1 MLKFKNYRDYL
12 KHVLTKRMEG
22 NARYSQRAFARD
34 LDLSPGELSEILNGK
49 RPLSLKKAKKIGSK
63 LGLSKIECQHF
74 DLLVSG
80 KPPEEDLLNKS
91 LIDPH
96 KFSVVSD
103 WYHFAILCL
112 ADCKDFR
119 WSFSWISKKLG
130 LKMIQ
135 VKEAVQNLVQVGM
148 VQRSSDQRSL
158 HVVPDFFL
166 STEDIPSDAIREF
179 HQQILN
185 KAKESLATVAVDQRE
200 ISGVGMAIDPEELPA
215 MKKDIAAFQEMMI
228 EKYYSKN
235 ASMVYHLE
243 VACIPLTTSDTR
255 DEDAGDVNDEN

>member
-12 KHVLTKRMEG
+12 KHVLTKRMES

-34 LDLSPGELSEILNGK
+34 LEMSPGELSEILNGK
-49 RPLSLKKAKKIGSK
+49 RPLSLKKAKKIGAK

-80 KPPEEDLLNKS
+80 KPPEEDLLNKT

-112 ADCKDFR
+112 ADCVDFR
-119 WSFSWISKKLG
+119 WSFSWIAKKLG

-135 VKEAVQNLVQVGM
+135 VKEAVNNLIQVGM
-148 VQRSSDQRSL
+148 VQRSADQRSL

-166 STEDIPSDAIREF
+166 STEDIPSEAIREY
-179 HQQILN
+179 HKQILM
-185 KAKESLATVAVDQRE
+185 KSIEALETVPVEKRE
-200 ISGVGMAIDPEELPA
+200 ISGVGVAMDPEELPA
-215 MKKDIAAFQEMMI
+215 LKKDIAAFQEMII

-235 ASMVYHLE
+235 ATTVYHLE
-243 VACIPLTTSDTR
+243 VACLPLTTSETK
-255 DEDAGDVNDEN
+255 DEE